1 MWGIVIVGFCI
12 YWYNPSATPKMSWVS
27 NQWCATGTPAVPGV
41 VLQTQENPS
50 GLAIYKYLKAKE
62 RRRIMG
68 IF

>member
-50 GLAIYKYLKAKE
+50 GLAI
-62 RRRIMG
+62 
-68 IF
+68 